1 MPRSFV
7 VKLCRSVSLAAQY
20 AALEKKR
27 ISNWQRRAEEKRRAE
42 EEERRAELE
51 RMQKN
56 AHLEA
61 VRERNIEGIVQR
73 RSSQEEEL
81 LKKEKER
88 QLIKEVN
95 GPFILSPRL
104 SRPRMFPSRFVLPN
118 FCSILYQ
125 ARERRIL
132 ERERQR
138 REEQEA
144 RRKEEADKMQQ
155 EILRKREENV
165 RLRDERIAKAREEER
180 RREERLIAEAR
191 KRRLES
197 RQKEGSMNASIDS
210 PSGN

>member
-1 MPRSFV
+1 M
-7 VKLCRSVSLAAQY
+7 
-20 AALEKKR
+20 LEKKR

-51 RMQKN
+51 RAQKN

-61 VRERNIEGIVQR
+61 VRDRNIDSIVQQ
-73 RSSQEEEL
+73 RSAQEEEL

-95 GPFILSPRL
+95 GILSF
-104 SRPRMFPSRFVLPN
+104 SRRGCRVRTHLFLFVFPTFPGLALNLP
-118 FCSILYQ
+118 Q

-144 RRKEEADKMQQ
+144 RRREEADKMQQ

-197 RQKEGSMNASIDS
+197 RQREGSLSASIDS